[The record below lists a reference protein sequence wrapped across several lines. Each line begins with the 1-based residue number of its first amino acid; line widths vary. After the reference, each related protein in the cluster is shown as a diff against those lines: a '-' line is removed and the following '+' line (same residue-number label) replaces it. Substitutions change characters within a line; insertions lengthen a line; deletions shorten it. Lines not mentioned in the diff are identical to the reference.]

1 MIDKLI
7 KLPILFLFA
16 LAMTH
21 CTAQRPEK
29 PNIIIIM
36 ADDMGYGDLSCYG
49 STLINTPN
57 LDNMA
62 AEGIRFTDFHANG
75 SVCSPTRAAL
85 LTGKYQQRVGID
97 GVVTAKHHRDKG
109 LDPSEKTFAE
119 AIKEAGYVTG
129 MFGKWH
135 VGYQTKFNPIQQ
147 GFDEYIGYVSGNVD
161 YHSHIDQEGYED
173 WWVGDTIKNEKG
185 YSTDLITKH
194 SVDFIERHKDE
205 SFLLYIPHEAPHGP
219 FQGRKSEAE
228 RYVGW
233 KDGAKQKKKVSEEE
247 LNAIYKE
254 MVEVMDEGIGE
265 VMETLKKLKL
275 DKNTLVFFCSD
286 NGASRK
292 VGSNGGLRGYKSTL
306 WEGGHRVSAMAWY
319 PGRIAPNQVNDETI
333 LTMDLFPTIMDLV
346 GAEIPK
352 GLDGISVKN
361 NLIEGEALP
370 QRDLFW
376 GYAGRKAIRQG
387 DWKLILQKKDA
398 EPLLYN
404 LKEDIGEND
413 NVAGQHPERVG
424 TMLGK
429 LNDWSEDVYAT
440 KTK

>member
-1 MIDKLI
+1 MASVLLGCKA
-7 KLPILFLFA
+7 KQETKPKVK
-16 LAMTH
+16 
-21 CTAQRPEK
+21 R

-57 LDNMA
+57 LDKMA
-62 AEGIRFTDFHANG
+62 AEGIKFTDFHSNG
-75 SVCSPTRAAL
+75 AVCSPTRAAL

-97 GVVTAKHHRDKG
+97 GIVTAKKHRDKG
-109 LDPSEKTFAE
+109 LATTEKTFAE

-135 VGYQTKFNPIQQ
+135 VGYKTEFNPIKQ

-173 WWVGDTIKNEKG
+173 WWVGDQIKNEKG

-194 SVDFIERHKDE
+194 SVDFIKHHKDDP
-205 SFLLYIPHEAPHGP
+205 FLLYIPHEAPHGP
-219 FQGRKSEAE
+219 FQGRQSEAE

-233 KDGAKQKKKVSEEE
+233 KNGLSPKQKLSEEE
-247 LNAIYKE
+247 LNTLYKE
-254 MVEVMDEGIGE
+254 MVEVMDEGIGK
-265 VMETLKKLKL
+265 VMTTLKVLNI

-319 PGRIAPNQVNDETI
+319 PGTILPNQVNNETI
-333 LTMDLFPTIMDLV
+333 LTMDLFPTIMSFV

-352 GLDGISVKN
+352 NLDGISLKN
-361 NLIEGEALP
+361 NLLKGEALP
-370 QRDLFW
+370 NRDVFW
-376 GYAGRKAIRQG
+376 GYAGRKAMRQG
-387 DWKLILQKKDA
+387 DWKLILSKKGA
-398 EPLLYN
+398 APRLYN
-404 LKEDIGEND
+404 LKEDISETN
-413 NVAGQHPERVG
+413 NVASEHPELVE
-424 TMLGK
+424 TMLKK
-429 LNDWSEDVYAT
+429 LEAWSEDVYAT
-440 KTK
+440 SKQ